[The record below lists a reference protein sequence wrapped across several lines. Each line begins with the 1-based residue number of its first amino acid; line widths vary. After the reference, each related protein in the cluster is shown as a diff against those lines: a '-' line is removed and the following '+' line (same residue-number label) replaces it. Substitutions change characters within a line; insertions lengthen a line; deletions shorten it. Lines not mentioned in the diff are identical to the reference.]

1 MNNKMIRYI
10 LYKLIGVE
18 GIMLLIPMAVAIL
31 YGESSY
37 LSFLI
42 VAAVLIALSLTLGAK
57 KPENPV
63 IYAKEGFFIVGLT
76 WVIWSVFGALPFVI
90 SGAIPNFIDAFF
102 ETVSGFTTT
111 GSTIL
116 AEIET
121 LPKGI
126 LFWRSFTHWI
136 GGMGVLVFV
145 LAIIPL
151 ADKRSMYLMRAE
163 VPGPTV
169 GKLVPRTM
177 GTAKIL
183 YAIYIGLTFLQVIL
197 LMFGGL
203 SLYDALVHA
212 FGTAGTGGFS
222 VYNASIAAYN
232 SAYVDGV
239 ITIFMILFGVNF
251 NLFYLMIAKKFA
263 QAFKNTELWTY
274 LGIIASSILIITI
287 NIYHLYGTV
296 TASFRHASFQVASI
310 ITTTGYATADFATWP
325 YLSQMILL
333 LLMVL
338 GACAGSTG
346 GGIKIARVVLMVKS
360 IRRELKRLVHPRSVN
375 VVRMDGK
382 TVEEETIQ
390 GVHTYLLFYM
400 VILFV
405 SILLVSFN
413 SLDVSTTISSVI
425 SCLNNIGPGLGEIT
439 GPTGNFSTLSFF
451 SKIVLS
457 LDMLIGRLEIFPI
470 LLLAMPSLWKK
481 K

>member
-1 MNNKMIRYI
+1 MNGKMISHI
-10 LYKLIGVE
+10 LYKLMGVE
-18 GIMLLIPMAVAIL
+18 GVLLLIPMGVAIL
-31 YGESSY
+31 YGEESY

-42 VAAVLIALSLTLGAK
+42 VAAALIVLSLVLGAK
-57 KPENPV
+57 KPKNPV
-63 IYAKEGFFIVGLT
+63 IYAKEGLFIVGLT
-76 WVIWSVFGALPFVI
+76 WLVWSIFGALPFVI
-90 SGAIPNFIDAFF
+90 SGTIPNFLDAFF

-116 AEIET
+116 TDIEV
-121 LPKGI
+121 LPRGI

-183 YAIYIGLTFLQVIL
+183 YAIYIGLTALQVVL

-239 ITIFMILFGVNF
+239 ITVFMILFGINF
-251 NLFYLMIAKKFA
+251 NLFYLMFARKFA
-263 QAFKNTELWTY
+263 QAFKSEELWTY
-274 LGIIASSILIITI
+274 LGIIASSVLVITI
-287 NIYHLYGTV
+287 NIYSLYGNVMT
-296 TASFRHASFQVASI
+296 SIRYASFQVASI
-310 ITTTGYATADFATWP
+310 ITTTGYATADFAQWP

-333 LLMVL
+333 LLMIL

-346 GGIKIARVVLMVKS
+346 GGIKTARVVILVKS
-360 IRRELKRLVHPRSVN
+360 VRREMKRLVHPRSVS
-375 VVRMDGK
+375 VVRMEGK
-382 TVEEETIQ
+382 VVEEETVQ
-390 GVHTYLLFYM
+390 GVHTYLLFYTA
-400 VILFV
+400 ILFV
-405 SILLVSFN
+405 SVLLIALNGF
-413 SLDVSTTISSVI
+413 DVTTTVSSVLA
-425 SCLNNIGPGLGEIT
+425 CLNNVGPGLGEVV
-439 GPTGNFSTLSFF
+439 GPTGNFSMLSYF
-451 SKIVLS
+451 SKVVLS

-470 LLLAMPSLWKK
+470 LLLVIPSLWKK

>member
-1 MNNKMIRYI
+1 MNGKMISHI
-10 LYKLIGVE
+10 LYKLMGVE
-18 GIMLLIPMAVAIL
+18 GVLLLIPMGVAIL
-31 YGESSY
+31 YGEESY

-42 VAAVLIALSLTLGAK
+42 VAAALIVLSLVLGAK
-57 KPENPV
+57 KPKNPV
-63 IYAKEGFFIVGLT
+63 IYAKEGLFIVGLT
-76 WVIWSVFGALPFVI
+76 WLVWSIFGALPFVI
-90 SGAIPNFIDAFF
+90 SGTIPNFLDAFF

-116 AEIET
+116 TDIEV
-121 LPKGI
+121 LPRGI

-183 YAIYIGLTFLQVIL
+183 YAIYIGLTALQVIL

-239 ITIFMILFGVNF
+239 ITVFMILFGINF
-251 NLFYLMIAKKFA
+251 NLFYLMIARKFA
-263 QAFKNTELWTY
+263 QAFKSEELWTY
-274 LGIIASSILIITI
+274 LGIIASSVLVITI
-287 NIYHLYGTV
+287 NIYSLYGNVMT
-296 TASFRHASFQVASI
+296 SIRYASFQVASI
-310 ITTTGYATADFATWP
+310 ITTTGYATADFAQWP

-333 LLMVL
+333 LLMIL

-346 GGIKIARVVLMVKS
+346 GGIKTARVVILVKS
-360 IRRELKRLVHPRSVN
+360 VRREMKRLVHPRSVS
-375 VVRMDGK
+375 VVRMEGK
-382 TVEEETIQ
+382 VVEEETVQ
-390 GVHTYLLFYM
+390 GVHTYLLFYTA
-400 VILFV
+400 ILFV
-405 SILLVSFN
+405 SVLLIALNGF
-413 SLDVSTTISSVI
+413 DVTTTVSSVLA
-425 SCLNNIGPGLGEIT
+425 CLNNVGPGLGEVV
-439 GPTGNFSTLSFF
+439 GPTGNFSTLSYF
-451 SKIVLS
+451 SKVVLS

-470 LLLAMPSLWKK
+470 LLLVIPSLWKK

>member
-1 MNNKMIRYI
+1 MNGKMISHI
-10 LYKLIGVE
+10 LYKLMGVE
-18 GIMLLIPMAVAIL
+18 GVLLLIPMGVAIL
-31 YGESSY
+31 YGEESY

-42 VAAVLIALSLTLGAK
+42 VAAALIVLSLVLGAK
-57 KPENPV
+57 KPKNPV
-63 IYAKEGFFIVGLT
+63 IYAKEGLFIVGLT
-76 WVIWSVFGALPFVI
+76 WLVWSIFGALPFVI
-90 SGAIPNFIDAFF
+90 SGTIPNFLDAFF

-116 AEIET
+116 TDIEV
-121 LPKGI
+121 LPRGI

-145 LAIIPL
+145 VAIIPL

-183 YAIYIGLTFLQVIL
+183 YAIYIGLTALQVIL

-239 ITIFMILFGVNF
+239 ITVFMILFGINF
-251 NLFYLMIAKKFA
+251 NLFYLMIARKFA
-263 QAFKNTELWTY
+263 QAFKSEELWTY
-274 LGIIASSILIITI
+274 LGIIASSVLVITI
-287 NIYHLYGTV
+287 NIYSLYGNVMT
-296 TASFRHASFQVASI
+296 SIRYASFQVASI
-310 ITTTGYATADFATWP
+310 ITTTGYATADFAQWP

-333 LLMVL
+333 LLMIL

-346 GGIKIARVVLMVKS
+346 GGIKTARVVILVKS
-360 IRRELKRLVHPRSVN
+360 VRREMKRLVHPRSVS
-375 VVRMDGK
+375 VVRMEGK
-382 TVEEETIQ
+382 VVEEETVQ
-390 GVHTYLLFYM
+390 GVHTYLLFYTA
-400 VILFV
+400 ILFV
-405 SILLVSFN
+405 SVLLIALNGF
-413 SLDVSTTISSVI
+413 DVTTTVSSVLA
-425 SCLNNIGPGLGEIT
+425 CLNNVGPGLGEVV
-439 GPTGNFSTLSFF
+439 GPTGNFSTLSYF
-451 SKIVLS
+451 SKVVLS

-470 LLLAMPSLWKK
+470 LLLVIPSLWKK

>member
-1 MNNKMIRYI
+1 MNGKMISHI
-10 LYKLIGVE
+10 LYKLMGVE
-18 GIMLLIPMAVAIL
+18 GILLLIPMGIAIL
-31 YGESSY
+31 YGEESY

-42 VAAVLIALSLTLGAK
+42 VAAALIVLSLVLGAK
-57 KPENPV
+57 KPKNPV
-63 IYAKEGFFIVGLT
+63 IYAKEGLFIVGLT
-76 WVIWSVFGALPFVI
+76 WLAWSIFGALPFVI
-90 SGAIPNFIDAFF
+90 SGTIPNFLDAFF

-116 AEIET
+116 PNVEA
-121 LPKGI
+121 LPRGM

-183 YAIYIGLTFLQVIL
+183 YAIYIGLTALQVVL
-197 LMFGGL
+197 LKFGGL

-239 ITIFMILFGVNF
+239 ITVFMILFGINF
-251 NLFYLMIAKKFA
+251 NLFYLAIARKFA
-263 QAFKNTELWTY
+263 QAFKSEELWTY
-274 LGIIASSILIITI
+274 LGIIVSSILVITI
-287 NIYHLYGTV
+287 NIYSLYGNVMT
-296 TASFRHASFQVASI
+296 SIRYASFQVASI
-310 ITTTGYATADFATWP
+310 ITTTGYATADFVQWP

-333 LLMVL
+333 LLMIL

-346 GGIKIARVVLMVKS
+346 GGIKTARVVILVKS
-360 IRRELKRLVHPRSVN
+360 IRREMKRLVHPRSVS
-375 VVRMDGK
+375 VVRMEGK
-382 TVEEETIQ
+382 AVEEETVQ
-390 GVHTYLLFYM
+390 GVHTYLLFYTA
-400 VILFV
+400 ILFV
-405 SILLVSFN
+405 SVLLIALNGF
-413 SLDVSTTISSVI
+413 DVTTTVSSVLA
-425 SCLNNIGPGLGEIT
+425 CLNNVGPGLGEVV
-439 GPTGNFSTLSFF
+439 GPTGNFSTMSYF

-470 LLLAMPSLWKK
+470 LLLAIPSLWKK

>member
-1 MNNKMIRYI
+1 MNGKMISHI
-10 LYKLIGVE
+10 LYKLMGVE
-18 GIMLLIPMAVAIL
+18 GVLLLIPMGVAIL
-31 YGESSY
+31 YGEESY

-42 VAAVLIALSLTLGAK
+42 VAAALIVLSLVLGAK
-57 KPENPV
+57 KPKNPV
-63 IYAKEGFFIVGLT
+63 IYAKEGLFIVGLT
-76 WVIWSVFGALPFVI
+76 WLVWSAFGALPFVI
-90 SGAIPNFIDAFF
+90 SGSIPNFLDAFF

-116 AEIET
+116 TNIEV
-121 LPKGI
+121 LPRGI

-183 YAIYIGLTFLQVIL
+183 YAIYIGLTALQVIL

-239 ITIFMILFGVNF
+239 ITVFMILFGINF
-251 NLFYLMIAKKFA
+251 NLFYLMIARKFA
-263 QAFKNTELWTY
+263 QAFKSEELWTY
-274 LGIIASSILIITI
+274 LGIIASSVLVITI
-287 NIYHLYGTV
+287 NIYSLYGNVMT
-296 TASFRHASFQVASI
+296 SIRYASFQVASI
-310 ITTTGYATADFATWP
+310 ITTTGYATADFAQWP

-333 LLMVL
+333 LLMIL

-346 GGIKIARVVLMVKS
+346 GGIKTARVVILVKS
-360 IRRELKRLVHPRSVN
+360 VRREMKRLVHPRSVS
-375 VVRMDGK
+375 VVRMEGK
-382 TVEEETIQ
+382 VVEEETVQ
-390 GVHTYLLFYM
+390 GVHTYLLFYTA
-400 VILFV
+400 ILFV
-405 SILLVSFN
+405 SVLLIALNGF
-413 SLDVSTTISSVI
+413 DVTTTVSSVLA
-425 SCLNNIGPGLGEIT
+425 CLNNVGPGLGEVV
-439 GPTGNFSTLSFF
+439 GPTGNFSTLSYF
-451 SKIVLS
+451 SKVVLS

-470 LLLAMPSLWKK
+470 LLLVIPSLWKK

>member
-1 MNNKMIRYI
+1 MNGKMISHI
-10 LYKLIGVE
+10 LYKLMGVE
-18 GIMLLIPMAVAIL
+18 GVLLLIPMGVAIL
-31 YGESSY
+31 YGEESY

-42 VAAVLIALSLTLGAK
+42 VAAALIVLSLVLGAK
-57 KPENPV
+57 KPKNPV
-63 IYAKEGFFIVGLT
+63 IYAKEGLFIVGLT
-76 WVIWSVFGALPFVI
+76 WLVWSIFGALPFVI
-90 SGAIPNFIDAFF
+90 SGTIPNFLDAFF

-116 AEIET
+116 TDIEV
-121 LPKGI
+121 LPRGI

-183 YAIYIGLTFLQVIL
+183 YAIYIGLTALQVVL

-239 ITIFMILFGVNF
+239 ITVLMILFGINF
-251 NLFYLMIAKKFA
+251 NLFYLMFARKFA
-263 QAFKNTELWTY
+263 QAFKSEELWTY
-274 LGIIASSILIITI
+274 LGIIASSVLVITI
-287 NIYHLYGTV
+287 NIYSLYGNVMT
-296 TASFRHASFQVASI
+296 SIRYASFQVASI
-310 ITTTGYATADFATWP
+310 ITTTGYATADFAQWP

-333 LLMVL
+333 LLMIL

-346 GGIKIARVVLMVKS
+346 GGIKTARVVILVKS
-360 IRRELKRLVHPRSVN
+360 VRREMKRLVHPRSVS
-375 VVRMDGK
+375 VVRMEGK
-382 TVEEETIQ
+382 VVEEETVQ
-390 GVHTYLLFYM
+390 GVHTYLLFYTA
-400 VILFV
+400 ILFV
-405 SILLVSFN
+405 SVLLIALNGF
-413 SLDVSTTISSVI
+413 DVTTTVSSVLA
-425 SCLNNIGPGLGEIT
+425 CLNNVGPGLGEVV
-439 GPTGNFSTLSFF
+439 GPTGNFSMLSYF
-451 SKIVLS
+451 SKVVLS

-470 LLLAMPSLWKK
+470 LLLVIPSLWKK